1 MVANLCWPQRSAL
14 GLGVLLVVWGVV
26 DLIAGRSPLGVLHV
40 VTGVVAAASATS
52 MRASR
57 PVGSLMAV
65 VFLVVFAFG
74 VGEAG
79 PGGSAMDAGVV
90 GNGLHLLIGFASVAV
105 AASCA
110 WCQQR
115 SRPTTRSTASPGGG
129 AVSGAVSGA
138 APGSTPGPASGST
151 PGSASG
157 STPGS
162 SSTPGSASGPAPGPA
177 ERLP

>member
-26 DLIAGRSPLGVLHV
+26 DFVAGRSPLGVLHV
-40 VTGVVAAASATS
+40 VTGVVAAASASS

-79 PGGSAMDAGVV
+79 PGGSVMDAGVV
-90 GNGLHLLIGFASVAV
+90 GNGAHLLIGFASVAV

-115 SRPTTRSTASPGGG
+115 SRSTAHSTASPGR
-129 AVSGAVSGA
+129 APAPTSDPTSGT
-138 APGSTPGPASGST
+138 APDPASR
-151 PGSASG
+151 PG
-157 STPGS
+157 
-162 SSTPGSASGPAPGPA
+162 SGPAPGPT